1 MKVIVCLDDDLGMT
15 FNHRRQ
21 SRDRVVIADILRQ
34 TEGHVLYISPFS
46 QKLFE
51 EGGEYTVSDKML
63 DIAGEGEYCF
73 VENEALAERVWD
85 IEELV
90 IYRWNRKYPA
100 DRYFDI
106 DIATEGFG
114 LVESCELE
122 GYSHEKITKEIFR
135 R

>member
-21 SRDRVVIADILRQ
+21 SRDRVVIADVLRL

-51 EGGEYTVSDKML
+51 EGGEYVVSDRML
-63 DIAGEGEYCF
+63 DIAGVGEYCF
-73 VENEALAERVWD
+73 VENETLVNRVENID
-85 IEELV
+85 ELV

-106 DIATEGFG
+106 DLATEGFG
-114 LVESCELE
+114 LVESYELE
-122 GYSHEKITKEIFR
+122 GYSHERITKEIFR